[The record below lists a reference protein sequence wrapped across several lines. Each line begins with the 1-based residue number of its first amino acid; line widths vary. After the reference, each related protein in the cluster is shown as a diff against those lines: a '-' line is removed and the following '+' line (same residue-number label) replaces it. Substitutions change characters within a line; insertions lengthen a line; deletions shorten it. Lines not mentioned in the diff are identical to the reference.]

1 MPIENEDLQLFQI
14 IYAQNPG
21 QPISFIQEEVLKAKL
36 ALLQNAEKLQN
47 AAEREKNADGE
58 KRGAKG
64 YKELKK
70 SDLRIKSRAEIDAA
84 LVRTK
89 LPAVSVVRSFLRLAR
104 I

>member
-47 AAEREKNADGE
+47 AAEREKMLMVKNAE
-58 KRGAKG
+58 PKA
-64 YKELKK
+64 
-70 SDLRIKSRAEIDAA
+70 IKN
-84 LVRTK
+84 
-89 LPAVSVVRSFLRLAR
+89 
-104 I
+104 